1 MNVTELYRRF
11 NMNKE
16 EFFPLVQTLGFAIG
30 ERAIKIDDRVA
41 QQVIKAIEDWQRTQ
55 KKKSIFAE
63 EKAEVKEAPK
73 ADSKIIEIPEKIT
86 IKQFADALK
95 KPVTEV
101 IAVLMRNG
109 IFATINED
117 LDFETASII
126 AEDVGYTPKRGE
138 AREKEKGKEQVEKLQ
153 KILAGKDQ
161 SKLQQRAPVVVV
173 MGHVDHGKTSLLDKI
188 RSAKIAEKEAGGI
201 TQHIGAYQIT
211 LQKRAITFIDTPG
224 HEAFTA
230 MRSRGANIADVAIL
244 VVAADDG
251 IRPQTVEAIEIMEK
265 AGLPFVVAVNKMD
278 KESADLEKVKKGLS
292 ELNLIPEDWGGKTII
307 VPVSALTGL
316 GIDNLLSMVL
326 LVADLNKDAIMADP
340 NGDAVGT
347 IVESHID
354 SNIGPVAT
362 ALVQSGNLAI
372 GDLVIVG
379 GVPGKIKAMKD
390 WQGKLMK
397 VAGPSTPVQIL
408 GLKAAPV
415 IGDVLEVTRD
425 KKILKSKTK
434 QYESFAFL
442 KPQPA
447 AKEKGKPQLPIVLK
461 ADTLGSLEA
470 VVGSLKTL
478 DQEKVTISIIS
489 KGLGNITEND
499 IVQAEAARGVVMG
512 FNVDLTPGGQDLSY
526 SSTAPIEKFK
536 IIYELIDAV
545 KAKAMERLQPVKI
558 FVRLGKLKVLKVF
571 KTNPRS
577 QIIGGN
583 VDDGVMK
590 ANAAVKILRDDK
602 KIGEG
607 YIAQLQENKKNV
619 GQVTSGSNCGIQFDG
634 DPVILEGDYLE
645 AFEVKEKKPNS

>member
-16 EFFPLVQTLGFAIG
+16 EFFPLVQSLGFAIG
-30 ERAIKIDDRVA
+30 ERAIKVDDRVA
-41 QQVIKAIEDWQRTQ
+41 QQVIKAIEDWNRSQ

-63 EKAEVKEAPK
+63 EKTEVKEAPK
-73 ADSKIIEIPEKIT
+73 EGAKTIAIPEKIT
-86 IKQFADALK
+86 VKQFADALK

-117 LDFETASII
+117 LDFDTASII
-126 AEDVGYTPKRGE
+126 AEDFGYVPQKGE
-138 AREKEKGKEQVEKLQ
+138 AFEKEKSKEQVEKLER
-153 KILAGKDQ
+153 ILAGKDQ
-161 SKLQQRAPVVVV
+161 GALRERAPVVVV

-188 RSAKIAEKEAGGI
+188 RSATVAEKEAGGI

-278 KESADLEKVKKGLS
+278 KESADIEKVKKGLS

-307 VPVSALTGL
+307 VPVSALKGTG
-316 GIDNLLSMVL
+316 IEDLLSMVL
-326 LVADLNKDAIMADP
+326 LVADMNKEKIMAAP
-340 NGDAVGT
+340 TGDAVGT

-362 ALVQSGNLAI
+362 VLVQSGTLKI
-372 GDLVIVG
+372 GDLVVVG
-379 GVPGKIKAMKD
+379 GVPGKIKAMKN
-390 WQGKLMK
+390 WKGEQVKE
-397 VAGPSTPVQIL
+397 APPSMPVQIL

-415 IGDVLEVTRD
+415 VGDVLEVTQD

-434 QYESFAFL
+434 QYESVAFL
-442 KPQPA
+442 KPQQA

-470 VVGSLKTL
+470 IVGALKQI
-478 DQEKVTISIIS
+478 DQEKVSISVIN
-489 KGLGNITEND
+489 KGLGAITEND

-512 FNVDLTPGGQDLSY
+512 FNVDLTPGGQELSY
-526 SSTAPIEKFK
+526 STTAHIEKFK
-536 IIYELIDAV
+536 IIYELLDAV
-545 KAKAMERLQPVKI
+545 KARAIERLQPIKVFEKI
-558 FVRLGKLKVLKVF
+558 GEGKVLKIF

-577 QIIGGN
+577 QI
-583 VDDGVMK
+583 VGVHVEEGSIK
-590 ANAAVKILRDDK
+590 SNAPIKILRGDK
-602 KIGEG
+602 KVGEG
-607 YIAQLQENKKNV
+607 YIGQLQSDKKNV
-619 GQVTSGSNCGIQFDG
+619 GEVTSGSDCGIRFDG
-634 DPVILEGDYLE
+634 DPVIQEGDYLE
-645 AFEVKEKKPNS
+645 VYEIKEKKQA